1 MVHVTVKTCDSAT
14 WRNCQIFSVSSNEP
28 VNDQGDG
35 NTDFDWQIKGP
46 LTVDLRAERS
56 GTGSGR
62 IYTIT
67 VQCTDK
73 NGNLARSAVKV
84 TVPKSQGEKG
94 K

>member
-1 MVHVTVKTCDSAT
+1 VT
-14 WRNCQIFSVSSNEP
+14 SNP
-28 VNDQGDG
+28 PPLCPLGTTTVTFTAKDG
-35 NTDFDWQIKGP
+35 APTTDFDWHITGP

-62 IYTIT
+62 VYTIT

-73 NGNLARSAVKV
+73 NGNFARSAVKV